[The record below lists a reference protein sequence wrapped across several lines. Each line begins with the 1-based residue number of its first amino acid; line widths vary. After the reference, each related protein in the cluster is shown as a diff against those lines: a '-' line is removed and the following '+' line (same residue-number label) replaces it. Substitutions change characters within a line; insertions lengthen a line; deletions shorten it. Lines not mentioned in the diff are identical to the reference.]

1 MRNTITAALFFLA
14 AGIFTSVTI
23 LGAYQILFAVPIIY
37 FTYLAIKN
45 NEFEVPK
52 SAWWLLAFTAV
63 AFISILVNIEL
74 TPRPSR
80 NFGKLK
86 YMLYGVGGI
95 FALRFWL
102 KEATDKTKKMLVN
115 VFLLSIV
122 VAGLYACWEIFIA
135 GKPRVKGL
143 TDTMRY
149 GYGSGMV
156 LLTLLSGILQHDKT
170 KKWLDIRFGIIAFI
184 IGFIGMYLTY
194 TRGGLLGFLCGL
206 PFVLYFYK
214 PKLGISLGAI
224 ALMIV
229 LALGGFYLFGSG
241 NYESRFLANKNV
253 NSDVIRR
260 SMWKAALISIQE
272 KPIIGWGHSNFH
284 TQVNR
289 IKIENDLD
297 AKFYNDAHSH
307 NIFLE
312 IASGTGII
320 GLFLFLG
327 WLASWA
333 IECFKR
339 GGIVRAMIVPFG
351 VAFVISGQFEVT
363 LDANN
368 ASMIFFL
375 YAISSVRGS
384 RAV

>member
-1 MRNTITAALFFLA
+1 M
-14 AGIFTSVTI
+14 TI

-289 IKIENDLD
+289 IKIENYLD